1 MGDPVVAVS
10 SSSGRFF
17 ADPCRLHGLLCSG
30 WPCSGDRGD
39 SDWHSVVKPG
49 DPEAIEQMFDDVAPR
64 YDQLNDLL
72 SFGLHRY
79 WKRQLIRWLRPV
91 PGETWL
97 DLCCGTGDLALQLA
111 RYVRPSGRV
120 IGLDTAFAPLQLARL
135 RQQREPW
142 LQVEWFQGDALDT
155 GLDDSC
161 VDGALMAYGLRNLK
175 DPAAGLK
182 ELRRLVRAGGRA
194 GILDFNRLQPT
205 DPLGQFQRFY
215 LRRLVVPIAAING
228 LADHYAY
235 LEESLQRFPDGAMQE
250 QMAVRAGFVEARH
263 RTLMAGQMGILLLE
277 G

>member
-1 MGDPVVAVS
+1 M
-10 SSSGRFF
+10 
-17 ADPCRLHGLLCSG
+17 
-30 WPCSGDRGD
+30 
-39 SDWHSVVKPG
+39 KPG

-64 YDQLNDLL
+64 YDRLNDLL
-72 SFGLHRY
+72 SLGLHRI

-91 PGETWL
+91 AGETWL

-111 RYVRPSGRV
+111 RCLRPSGRV
-120 IGLDTAFAPLQLARL
+120 IGLDSASAPLQLAQD

-142 LQVEWFQGDALDT
+142 LNLEWVQGDALDT

-175 DPAAGLK
+175 DPAAGLA
-182 ELRRLVRAGGRA
+182 EMRRLVRTGGRA

-205 DPLGQFQRFY
+205 HPLGEFQRFY
-215 LRRLVVPIAAING
+215 LRKLVVPVASSYG

-235 LEESLQRFPDGAMQE
+235 LEDSLKQFPDGAMQE
-250 QMAVRAGFVEARH
+250 QIALQAGFIEAKH
-263 RTLMAGQMGILLLE
+263 CTLMAGQMGVLLLQ